1 MSKWTLLTTAAAVWA
16 FSTGSAAAGDP
27 PSREQIAAAMNLSA
41 GSHMPVVIGGTHY
54 EARYVRVE
62 PRRRGEYAVV
72 FRLRK

>member
-1 MSKWTLLTTAAAVWA
+1 MSKWILLTTATAVWA
-16 FSTGSAAAGDP
+16 FATSSAAAGD
-27 PSREQIAAAMNLSA
+27 PSREQIAAAMNLGA

-54 EARYVRVE
+54 EARYIRVE